1 MLGPEKN
8 DVLTAMRDEQ
18 KKDFAGKK
26 EGKLLFALARNY
38 DSGSGGGGI
47 EWESQR
53 NLEFPRFGDTERK
66 KSPFFLAFSKELKV
80 SSYKSSPLEIQWRKV
95 PSFGEGEKSQT
106 NGSADPPPPVSP
118 KGGRRG
124 L

>member
-1 MLGPEKN
+1 
-8 DVLTAMRDEQ
+8 MRDEQ
-18 KKDFAGKK
+18 KKDFPGKK

-66 KSPFFLAFSKELKV
+66 KSPFFLAFLKELKV
-80 SSYKSSPLEIQWRKV
+80 PSYKSSPLEMRKV
-95 PSFGEGEKSQT
+95 PSFGEREKSQT
-106 NGSADPPPPVSP
+106 NGSADPPPSSP